1 MSETTIMNEE
11 KQEITVKPYTF
22 RTLCA
27 EDVFPMFNII
37 NKIGIREFKS
47 VFSNIDDLKKMLVY
61 ANAPQEDKATAL
73 NDILESGLSIAF
85 DFAGIIFGN
94 VNKCENDVFRF
105 LASVSNLDEK
115 GVRGLSLSMFFE
127 MILDLI
133 KKEEF
138 KDFFKVV
145 SKLFK

>member
-1 MSETTIMNEE
+1 MSETTMINEE
-11 KQEITVKPYTF
+11 THEMTVKPYTF

-27 EDVFPMFNII
+27 EDVFPMFSII
-37 NKIGIREFKS
+37 NKIGVREFKS
-47 VFSNIDDLKKMLVY
+47 VFSNIDDLKKMLAYV
-61 ANAPQEDKATAL
+61 NAPEEEKENAFS
-73 NDILESGLSIAF
+73 DILESGLSFAF

>member
-11 KQEITVKPYTF
+11 KQEMTAKPYTF

>member
-11 KQEITVKPYTF
+11 KQEMTVKPYTF

-47 VFSNIDDLKKMLVY
+47 VFSNIDDLKKMLAY
-61 ANAPQEDKATAL
+61 ANAPQEDKANAL
-73 NDILESGLSIAF
+73 NDIIESGLSIAF

-115 GVRGLSLSMFFE
+115 GVRGLSLSIFFE

-138 KDFFKVV
+138 KDFFRVV

>member
-11 KQEITVKPYTF
+11 KQEMTVKPYTF

-115 GVRGLSLSMFFE
+115 GVRGLSLSIFFE

>member
-11 KQEITVKPYTF
+11 KQEMTVKPYTF